1 MLLNYDFLEFE
12 NGKTENRTRDYSLTK
27 DIDKELEA
35 KRLAKSTRPKVK
47 IKEGLSLRATLDA
60 FGEELSRLKRE
71 QNKETIKGSTI
82 EATSLNSIVNKI
94 KSGLP
99 FGTISAFRPF
109 KDAFIKDFTEK
120 ERELLIEAYKSGYK
134 ASQLDKVAKNW
145 NDDPNP
151 IDASYLA
158 DAFLREYRTIALK
171 LSTALGKSF
180 VSKFL
185 NPKSEAT
192 MKDFMS
198 SKEFVGR
205 YRYTQKDNMERTQQL
220 KKLLDSKRDFI
231 GYIQVIG
238 YWKDNLEDALI
249 PDNKFLNPKSEAT
262 MKDFM
267 SSKEFVGRYR
277 YTQKDNMERTQQ
289 LKKLLDSKRDFIGYI
304 QVIGYWKDNLEDAL
318 IPDKETSFFVFVNE
332 PSSTFYL
339 RNHLLLWARQ
349 FNQAA
354 ICYCDNA
361 KTDKVELVSAL
372 PNDFGDVWAKFT
384 DITFTIPLIQ
394 SLTRLHNKVYTFFEK
409 KNMENYGVSFEEL
422 STTKLK
428 AMGMPKDIEGFNIPC
443 KAYIERHIKTTI
455 YSSLGVERNYPGRT
469 FDMDK
474 IQQYEQQAIKRL
486 DLQRCSKSKSFK
498 ASYNHNIKV
507 NNLVKALRQ
516 GKKVSKT
523 LIAKVLANT
532 IDTDAGYCFISPT
545 DLATQLNNISPR
557 LSKSIVTAIEQAEGV
572 RLTYALIDKITYNS
586 LHNILSFIFDIDNP
600 LNDQDLEELVIEVP
614 REALKNVKLP
624 QIKNVLTTQIFEGA
638 YHFKS

>member
-1 MLLNYDFLEFE
+1 MLLNYDFLEFVDE
-12 NGKTENRTRDYSLTK
+12 PQRNTSLTAS
-27 DIDKELEA
+27 IDKA
-35 KRLAKSTRPKVK
+35 LADKKLARQNKPRVK

-60 FGEELSRLKRE
+60 FGDELSRLKNS
-71 QNKETIKGSTI
+71 QNTETIKGSTI
-82 EATSLNSIVNKI
+82 ESANLNSIVNKI

-109 KDAFIKDFTEK
+109 KDAFIKDFDK
-120 ERELLIEAYKSGYK
+120 DQRALLMNAYKSGLTPSK
-134 ASQLDKVAKNW
+134 NDKITKL
-145 NDDPNP
+145 
-151 IDASYLA
+151 YLA
-158 DAFLREYRTIALK
+158 QVKEKATQPIKVKDFFMPQGKVLLK
-171 LSTALGKSF
+171 YATLVGGIYEILVSVLGESY
-180 VSKFL
+180 VDKFL
-185 NPKSEAT
+185 DSKAT

-198 SKEFVGR
+198 SDKFVKK
-205 YRYTQKDNMERTQQL
+205 YRYTEKDNMKRTRQL
-220 KKLLDSKRDFI
+220 KSLLDSKRHFL

-238 YWKDNLEDALI
+238 YWKEDL
-249 PDNKFLNPKSEAT
+249 
-262 MKDFM
+262 KD
-267 SSKEFVGRYR
+267 
-277 YTQKDNMERTQQ
+277 D
-289 LKKLLDSKRDFIGYI
+289 
-304 QVIGYWKDNLEDAL
+304 L
-318 IPDKETSFFVFVNE
+318 IPDKETSFFVFANE
-332 PSSTFYL
+332 PSITFDLASY
-339 RNHLLLWARQ
+339 LLLLARL

-384 DITFTIPLIQ
+384 DITFTIPLTQ

-428 AMGMPKDIEGFNIPC
+428 AMGMPKDIVGFNIPC

-455 YSSLGVERNYPGRT
+455 YSSLGAERNYPGRT

-474 IQQYEQQAIKRL
+474 IQQYELQAIKRL
-486 DLQRCSKSKSFK
+486 DLQRCAMSKSFK

-507 NNLVKALRQ
+507 NNLVNDLLK
-516 GKKVSKT
+516 GKKVSRT

-572 RLTYALIDKITYNS
+572 RLNYALIDKVTYNS
-586 LHNILSFIFDIDNP
+586 LHNTLSFVFDIDNP
-600 LNDQDLEELVIEVP
+600 LSDQSFNQLVIEVP

-624 QIKNVLTTQIFEGA
+624 QIKNVLSAQIFEGA
-638 YHFKS
+638 YQFKN

>member
-1 MLLNYDFLEFE
+1 MLLNYDFLELVDDPQR
-12 NGKTENRTRDYSLTK
+12 NTSLTAS
-27 DIDKELEA
+27 IDKA
-35 KRLAKSTRPKVK
+35 LADKKLARQNKPRVR
-47 IKEGLSLRATLDA
+47 IKGGLSLRATLDA
-60 FGEELSRLKRE
+60 FGDELSRLKRE
-71 QNKETIKGSTI
+71 QNTTIKGSTI
-82 EATSLNSIVNKI
+82 ESSNLNSIVNKI

-120 ERELLIEAYKSGYK
+120 EREKLVEAYKSGYK

-180 VSKFL
+180 VNKFL
-185 NPKSEAT
+185 NPKSETT
-192 MKDFMS
+192 MKDLMS
-198 SKEFVGR
+198 SKEFVER

-220 KKLLDSKRDFI
+220 KR
-231 GYIQVIG
+231 
-238 YWKDNLEDALI
+238 
-249 PDNKFLNPKSEAT
+249 
-262 MKDFM
+262 
-267 SSKEFVGRYR
+267 
-277 YTQKDNMERTQQ
+277 
-289 LKKLLDSKRDFIGYI
+289 LLDSKRDFIGYI

-354 ICYCDNA
+354 ICYCQNSVYNGKDRYY
-361 KTDKVELVSAL
+361 VELVSAE
-372 PNDFGDVWAKFT
+372 PKRFGKVDAKFT
-384 DITFTIPLIQ
+384 DITFSIPKELPH
-394 SLTRLHNKVYTFFEK
+394 SLTRLQNKVYTFFEK
-409 KNMENYGVSFEEL
+409 NPEKDNYGIAF
-422 STTKLK
+422 
-428 AMGMPKDIEGFNIPC
+428 KDIVKTQIKATYMPYNIGNLTDTFENEIKGFIKRTQSRVRAYGYPKSFNIDE
-443 KAYIERHIKTTI
+443 IENWE
-455 YSSLGVERNYPGRT
+455 L
-469 FDMDK
+469 
-474 IQQYEQQAIKRL
+474 QAIKTRE
-486 DLQRCSKSKSFK
+486 QRKCAMSKSFK

-507 NNLVKALRQ
+507 NNLVKAMRQ
-516 GKKVSKT
+516 GKKVSRT
-523 LIAKVLANT
+523 LLAKVLANT
-532 IDTDAGYCFISPT
+532 IDTDAGYCFIS

-572 RLTYALIDKITYNS
+572 RLTYALIDKVTYNS

-600 LNDQDLEELVIEVP
+600 LSDQAFNQLVIEVP

-624 QIKNVLTTQIFEGA
+624 QIKNVLTAQIFEGA
-638 YHFKS
+638 YQFKS

>member
-12 NGKTENRTRDYSLTK
+12 NGKAENRTRDYSLTNA
-27 DIDKELEA
+27 IDKELEA
-35 KRLAKSTRPKVK
+35 KRLAKSTRPRVKV
-47 IKEGLSLRATLDA
+47 KEGLSLRATLDA
-60 FGEELSRLKRE
+60 FGEELSRLKN
-71 QNKETIKGSTI
+71 QQETIKASTI
-82 EATSLNSIVNKI
+82 ESANLNSILKKI

-120 ERELLIEAYKSGYK
+120 EREKLVEAYKSGYK

-185 NPKSEAT
+185 NPKSETT

-198 SKEFVGR
+198 SDKFVKK

-220 KKLLDSKRDFI
+220 KRLLDNKRDFL

-238 YWKDNLEDALI
+238 YWKESL
-249 PDNKFLNPKSEAT
+249 
-262 MKDFM
+262 KD
-267 SSKEFVGRYR
+267 
-277 YTQKDNMERTQQ
+277 D
-289 LKKLLDSKRDFIGYI
+289 
-304 QVIGYWKDNLEDAL
+304 L
-318 IPDKETSFFVFVNE
+318 IPDKETSFFVFANE
-332 PSSTFYL
+332 PSSTFDLASY
-339 RNHLLLWARQ
+339 LLLLARL

-372 PNDFGDVWAKFT
+372 PNDFGDVWAEFT
-384 DITFTIPLIQ
+384 DITFTIPLTQ

-409 KNMENYGVSFEEL
+409 KNMEYYGVSFEEL

-443 KAYIERHIKTTI
+443 KAYIERHIKTSI
-455 YSSLGVERNYPGRT
+455 YSSLGAERNYPGRT

-474 IQQYEQQAIKRL
+474 IQQYELQAIKRL
-486 DLQRCSKSKSFK
+486 DLQRCAMSKSFK

-507 NNLVKALRQ
+507 NNLVKAMRQ
-516 GKKVSKT
+516 GKKVSRT
-523 LIAKVLANT
+523 LIANT

-572 RLTYALIDKITYNS
+572 RLSYALIDKITYNS

-600 LNDQDLEELVIEVP
+600 LSDQAFNQLVIEVP

-624 QIKNVLTTQIFEGA
+624 QIKNVLTAQIFEGA

>member
-1 MLLNYDFLEFE
+1 MLLNYDFLEFVDE
-12 NGKTENRTRDYSLTK
+12 PQRNNSLTAS
-27 DIDKELEA
+27 IDKA
-35 KRLAKSTRPKVK
+35 LADRKLARQNKPRVRVK
-47 IKEGLSLRATLDA
+47 DNLSLRATLDA

-71 QNKETIKGSTI
+71 QNTTIKASTI
-82 EATSLNSIVNKI
+82 ENANLNSIVNKI

-120 ERELLIEAYKSGYK
+120 EQELLIEAYKSGYK
-134 ASQLDKVAKNW
+134 VSQLDKVAKKW

-158 DAFLREYRTIALK
+158 DAFLREYRTITLK

-185 NPKSEAT
+185 NPKSET
-192 MKDFMS
+192 IMRDLMS
-198 SKEFVGR
+198 SKEFVTR
-205 YRYTQKDNMERTQQL
+205 YRFTQKDNMERTKHL
-220 KKLLDSKRDFI
+220 KAYLDSWGDFV

-238 YWKDNLEDALI
+238 YWKDN
-249 PDNKFLNPKSEAT
+249 PKDT
-262 MKDFM
+262 
-267 SSKEFVGRYR
+267 
-277 YTQKDNMERTQQ
+277 
-289 LKKLLDSKRDFIGYI
+289 LL
-304 QVIGYWKDNLEDAL
+304 
-318 IPDKETSFFVFVNE
+318 PDKETSFFVFTNE
-332 PSSTFYL
+332 PSSTFDLASY
-339 RNHLLLWARQ
+339 LLLLARL

-384 DITFTIPLIQ
+384 DITFTIPLTQ

-443 KAYIERHIKTTI
+443 KAYIEHHIKTSI
-455 YSSLGVERNYPGRT
+455 HSSLGVERNYPGRT

-474 IQQYEQQAIKRL
+474 IQQYELQAIKRL

-516 GKKVSKT
+516 GKKVSRT

-572 RLTYALIDKITYNS
+572 RLTYALIDKVTYNS

-600 LNDQDLEELVIEVP
+600 LSDQAFEELVIEVP

-624 QIKNVLTTQIFEGA
+624 QIKNVLTSQIFDGA
-638 YHFKS
+638 YQFKS

>member
-27 DIDKELEA
+27 AIDKELEA
-35 KRLAKSTRPKVK
+35 KRLAKSTRPKVR

-71 QNKETIKGSTI
+71 QNTETIKDSTI
-82 EATSLNSIVNKI
+82 EATSLNSILNKI

-192 MKDFMS
+192 MKDLMS
-198 SKEFVGR
+198 SKEFVER
-205 YRYTQKDNMERTQQL
+205 YRYTQKDNMKRTRQL
-220 KKLLDSKRDFI
+220 KSLLDSKRDFI

-238 YWKDNLEDALI
+238 YWKENIDD
-249 PDNKFLNPKSEAT
+249 D
-262 MKDFM
+262 
-267 SSKEFVGRYR
+267 
-277 YTQKDNMERTQQ
+277 
-289 LKKLLDSKRDFIGYI
+289 
-304 QVIGYWKDNLEDAL
+304 L
-318 IPDKETSFFVFVNE
+318 IPDKETSFFVFTNE
-332 PSSTFYL
+332 PSSTFSL
-339 RNHLLLWARQ
+339 KNHLLLLAQ
-349 FNQAA
+349 LFNQAA
-354 ICYCDNA
+354 ICYCQNSVYNNKDRYY
-361 KTDKVELVSAL
+361 VELVSAL
-372 PNDFGDVWAKFT
+372 PSEFGEVWAKFT
-384 DITFTIPLIQ
+384 DITFTIPLTQ
-394 SLTRLHNKVYTFFEK
+394 SITRLHNKVYTFFEK

-428 AMGMPKDIEGFNIPC
+428 AIRMPKDIEGFNIPC
-443 KAYIERHIKTTI
+443 KAYIEHHIKTSI
-455 YSSLGVERNYPGRT
+455 HSSLGAERNYPGRT

-474 IQQYEQQAIKRL
+474 IQQYELQAIKRL

-507 NNLVKALRQ
+507 NNLVNAMLK
-516 GKKVSKT
+516 GKKVSRT

-557 LSKSIVTAIEQAEGV
+557 LSKSIVTAIEQVEGV
-572 RLTYALIDKITYNS
+572 RLTYALIDKVTYNS

-600 LNDQDLEELVIEVP
+600 LNDQAFEELVIEVP

-624 QIKNVLTTQIFEGA
+624 QIKNVLTAQIFDGA
-638 YHFKS
+638 YQFRN